1 MKQNMGTTVAATAV
15 PAADDTPAVDVRAPP
30 HDAPAPALAATF
42 FLPWDEV
49 HMLQSHLLL
58 HSV

>member
-1 MKQNMGTTVAATAV
+1 MKQKMGTAVAAT
-15 PAADDTPAVDVRAPP
+15 AADDTPAVAVRAPP

-42 FLPWDEV
+42 FPPWNEV